1 MDFVELRHSKLCTGF
16 FFKKPIFIGLNL
28 TMLFIV
34 IYILILFTIY
44 LVKKNEFIGYIL
56 ARGML
61 KLCFIIGIMLS
72 IQTVFQ
78 LVNKIEIPV
87 PALITKVLIFV
98 VLAVF
103 ARYIERNLKGNFIY
117 SNSDF

>member
-1 MDFVELRHSKLCTGF
+1 M
-16 FFKKPIFIGLNL
+16 
-28 TMLFIV
+28 
-34 IYILILFTIY
+34 
-44 LVKKNEFIGYIL
+44 
-56 ARGML
+56 
-61 KLCFIIGIMLS
+61 
-72 IQTVFQ
+72 
-78 LVNKIEIPV
+78 NKIEIPV

>member
-1 MDFVELRHSKLCTGF
+1 
-16 FFKKPIFIGLNL
+16 
-28 TMLFIV
+28 MLFIV

-56 ARGML
+56 ARGMF